1 LQNETLITFLRENAM
16 SDCVK
21 AINETNFP
29 ACRATAYRR
38 INQSALGNYYA
49 ARKPFLKNGH
59 KETESGICNG
69 ISPKKQ
75 YLGHSSLFRRE
86 DI

>member
-1 LQNETLITFLRENAM
+1 M

-21 AINETNFP
+21 AINETTNFP

-59 KETESGICNG
+59 
-69 ISPKKQ
+69 
-75 YLGHSSLFRRE
+75 
-86 DI
+86 